1 MGFYRLFL
9 AYLVALSHAGVKW
22 DGVNPGIVACIS
34 FFMLSGY
41 VMTALIDRHYA
52 AFDRIGAFY
61 LDRALRLYP
70 QFLFYSLAT
79 ILAAEAFGLRHPWM
93 SRPPSLP
100 SDFMQLAMAPLN
112 LGPCFPE
119 MLMPQAWSLGLE
131 FFFYAAFP
139 FLLIPE
145 KRAPFAFAS
154 AGIFALAYCGR
165 LSADWFTYRLLFGNL
180 FVFMLGSWLRRADP
194 RYGRAPI
201 YGFFFAAAALLALA
215 ETVWPHRSSVTDML
229 LGIVV
234 GLPAVMG
241 LARLRSG
248 GKVEALAGDLSYGVF
263 LNHNLLITPLQ
274 AWLHGPSLVVL
285 AAVLLPL
292 STLLSFVTFRLVEA
306 PAIALR
312 RGLRAKPVCAPDA
325 NGALQPSPGRRTI
338 RA

>member
-9 AYLVALSHAGVKW
+9 AYLVAMSHAGVMW

-41 VMTALIDRHYA
+41 VMTALIDRHYPA
-52 AFDRIGAFY
+52 LDRVGAFY
-61 LDRALRLYP
+61 ADRALRLYP

-93 SRPPSLP
+93 TAPPSLP
-100 SDFMQLAMAPLN
+100 SDLMQLTMAPLN
-112 LGPCFPE
+112 LGPCFPD

-131 FFFYAAFP
+131 VCFYATFP

-154 AGIFALAYCGR
+154 AGVFALAYCGR

-201 YGFFFAAAALLALA
+201 YGFFAAAAALLALA
-215 ETVWPHRSSVTDML
+215 DTFWPHRASVSDML
-229 LGIVV
+229 LGIVI

-241 LARLRSG
+241 VTRLRSG
-248 GKVEALAGDLSYGVF
+248 GKAEALAGDLSYGVF

-274 AWLHGPSLVVL
+274 AWLHGPSLALL

-292 STLLSFVTFRLVEA
+292 STLLSFVTFRLIEA

-312 RGLRAKPVCAPDA
+312 RRLRAKPASAREAQGD
-325 NGALQPSPGRRTI
+325 LQPPSGRRTI